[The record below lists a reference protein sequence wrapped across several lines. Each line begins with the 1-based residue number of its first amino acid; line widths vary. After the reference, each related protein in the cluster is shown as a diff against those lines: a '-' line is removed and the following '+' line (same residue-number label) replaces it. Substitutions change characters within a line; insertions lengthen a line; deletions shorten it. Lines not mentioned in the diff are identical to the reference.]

1 MEIKEWLNR
10 VSNGNNELKQLIRDK
25 KFLFGGRIL
34 SNRGLDKLGKKVT
47 LSNCYVL
54 NTDDSIEDIY
64 GTCSDLA
71 RTFSVGGGCGI
82 DISSLRPKGAKV
94 NNTAKTTTG
103 AVSFMDTFSQVAE
116 TIGQNGRR
124 AELMISMSVD
134 HPEIEEF
141 IDIKTDLNR
150 VTKAN
155 ISVRITDEFMRKVVG
170 EDENPMYKC
179 TFKIDHTGEEVV
191 KEVNAKELFMKL
203 CKNNYDYAEP
213 GILYWNTIENYN
225 ILSED
230 DEFHYAG
237 VNPCAEEPLPN
248 GGSCLLGSFNLS
260 AYVKNGKFD
269 FEEFKHDI
277 HVVVNGMNDVLDE
290 GLPLHPLEVQRNT
303 VRDYRQIGIGV
314 MGIADTLIKMGLR
327 YGSKESIDICD
338 EIGFTLANESLKSS
352 SLLAKEYGTYP
363 KYKKSVLES
372 EFILNN
378 TTEYTYDLIEKYG
391 LRNSQILTIAPT
403 GSLSTMLGI
412 SGGIEPIFEN
422 SYTRKTESLHDKD
435 VYYKVYTP
443 IVKQYMDDNNIDKEE
458 DLPEYF
464 VTAMTLN
471 PLERIHMQ
479 GIWQKHIDAS
489 ISSTVNLPNE
499 ATIED
504 VYDVYTQAWKE
515 GLKGVTIYR
524 SGCKREGIL
533 TTGNDKDNI
542 KELER
547 GEWKSLAK
555 DTYYTKRSVRIG
567 CGKLKV
573 FIGYSPSEGT
583 VQDLYIVQSG
593 KGGCTKNLQALAITM
608 SSILRLGGNLEQI
621 EKAFSGIDGCNS
633 FVRARV
639 KGEQLSKG
647 SYCGSAI
654 LNEVKAFLK
663 EINDE
668 KIEIAKPK
676 KNKTKKVNEQDM
688 LDKGLCP
695 DCGKELDHIGG
706 CVQCSSCGFSKCG

>member
-1 MEIKEWLNR
+1 MIT
-10 VSNGNNELKQLIRDK
+10 
-25 KFLFGGRIL
+25 
-34 SNRGLDKLGKKVT
+34 KL
-47 LSNCYVL
+47 
-54 NTDDSIEDIY
+54 
-64 GTCSDLA
+64 
-71 RTFSVGGGCGI
+71 
-82 DISSLRPKGAKV
+82 
-94 NNTAKTTTG
+94 
-103 AVSFMDTFSQVAE
+103 
-116 TIGQNGRR
+116 
-124 AELMISMSVD
+124 
-134 HPEIEEF
+134 
-141 IDIKTDLNR
+141 
-150 VTKAN
+150 
-155 ISVRITDEFMRKVVG
+155 
-170 EDENPMYKC
+170 
-179 TFKIDHTGEEVV
+179 
-191 KEVNAKELFMKL
+191 
-203 CKNNYDYAEP
+203 
-213 GILYWNTIENYN
+213 
-225 ILSED
+225 
-230 DEFHYAG
+230 
-237 VNPCAEEPLPN
+237 EEPLPN

-458 DLPEYF
+458 DLPGYF

-547 GEWKSLAK
+547 GEYEKTPNSIIEIKRKLKS
-555 DTYYTKRSVRIG
+555 G
-567 CGKLKV
+567 CGKMMLH
-573 FIGYSPSEGT
+573 IGIIPEEKRIFDVYVTNSS
-583 VQDLYIVQSG
+583 
-593 KGGCTKNLQALAITM
+593 KGGCVLNIQNLAITM
-608 SSILRLGGNLEQI
+608 SNALRTGSSLESLKKSYEGTGSCPSYAMARAKGKEVSKGNSCGTSILYALLDVEKELKNETLPELVKLGYYD
-621 EKAFSGIDGCNS
+621 K
-633 FVRARV
+633 
-639 KGEQLSKG
+639 
-647 SYCGSAI
+647 
-654 LNEVKAFLK
+654 EVKVKK
-663 EINDE
+663 EIKEDKAN
-668 KIEIAKPK
+668 I
-676 KNKTKKVNEQDM
+676 KNMTPQE
-688 LDKGLCP
+688 LIDKELCP
-695 DCGKELDHIGG
+695 ECGEPLIATGG
-706 CVQCSSCGFSKCG
+706 CKSCSSCAWSKCE